1 MNNNETSIAASNE
14 EVENKRD
21 RRKIILLIFLIV
33 LALCLV
39 IGSMLAFFSD
49 YITGNTDITAGTLD
63 ITSTGVT
70 VIYQDYAGN
79 DVTTDDAQS
88 NFNPGDVAQISFN
101 VTNNGTKS
109 AWLRGLFT
117 VEFTNLSSDYDTVAK
132 ISDDFLIFQGLK
144 TAAECESAGVT
155 GAIGNLTLSNGILSW
170 TDTSPAIINGTVEKE
185 SGAMTG
191 SSVDYTVYFRPGAG
205 NDWQNVKAAF
215 DITLQAMQYRNNP
228 SPNWSDVTSTEFS
241 LGS

>member
-49 YITGNTDITAGTLD
+49 YITGNANINAGTLD

-70 VIYQDYAGN
+70 IAYKDYSGN
-79 DVTTDDAQS
+79 NVTTDDAQN

-117 VEFTNLSSDYDTVAK
+117 VEFTNLSEDYDTVAK
-132 ISDDFLIFQGLK
+132 ISDDFLIFKGIK
-144 TAAECESAGVT
+144 TAAECEAAGAT
-155 GAIGNLTLSNGILSW
+155 GAIGNMTLNNSTLSW
-170 TDTSPAIINGTVEKE
+170 ADTDPAIINGTVEQE
-185 SGAMTG
+185 NGAMTE
-191 SSVDYTVYFRPGAG
+191 SSVDYTVYFRPSAG

-215 DITLQAMQYRNNP
+215 EITLQAMQYRNNP
-228 SPNWSDVTSTEFS
+228 TPNWSDVTTTEIS